1 MENHAEN
8 ITGPENKERKPRMK
22 IYLAHN
28 YDAQKYLADIVVPLL
43 AEFNHVT
50 TSRWLECTDD
60 SNTGNREQNA
70 LNDIEDIR
78 RSDFL
83 MFFSDDYMGES
94 GKGKWFELGFA
105 MALGKSVVIIGSKFS
120 SIFLTLGPTNGGF
133 NVCRFDS
140 VRDFLVELDKSTWDY
155 ILPKIM
161 IDIKGE
167 QH

>member
-1 MENHAEN
+1 
-8 ITGPENKERKPRMK
+8 MK

-43 AEFNHVT
+43 TEFNHVT
-50 TSRWLECTDD
+50 TSRWIECADD

-105 MALGKSVVIIGSKFS
+105 MALGKSVVIIGSTFS

-133 NVCRFDS
+133 NVVRFDNVHKCLES
-140 VRDFLVELDKSTWDY
+140 IE
-155 ILPKIM
+155 
-161 IDIKGE
+161 
-167 QH
+167 